1 MIAAQLGYIY
11 LNTVLAGTVSD
22 TSSTTL
28 GKFNAIKVEMLGRH
42 LPVWPE
48 I

>member
-1 MIAAQLGYIY
+1 MIAAQLEYIY
-11 LNTVLAGTVSD
+11 VNTVLAGTVSD
-22 TSSTTL
+22 TSTTL